1 MKKVLRFV
9 LLLALCFLIGCDE
22 KIEKKYVLDLSS
34 IEESMNI
41 ESFDV
46 SLIRIKEII
55 NDQVTIINC
64 NESMFTEEDYNKLQ
78 TVGTHTVT
86 VIYKLFSE
94 EFTITLYEDKENP
107 IINYEIDLGSVSNKM
122 HIDAFELSLIK
133 LKEIYADGSYRYI
146 DCNKEMISV
155 EDYNKL
161 STEGTHSIKISYKG
175 YSFEVTIELFD
186 DEEPVIEYK
195 YELDLGYLRDEILID
210 DFDLNLIVIKETDSL
225 GNVKYIECNESMVSS
240 ADLNKLTTVGKH
252 TITVKYQDFSAQVTI
267 NLIEITSGG
276 DNPGGKDVF
285 SSTLSY
291 YSKANG
297 LIGTELKMSLR
308 SIITSTHKKVT
319 TYAELKTYLQN
330 ADEDPNNPSN
340 MILFY
345 TGASVKKTNN
355 MNTWNREHVWAQS
368 LSNGWFG
375 TSGAGADM
383 HHIRPCNPGENSS
396 RGNKKFG
403 TSSGYYDP
411 SKHGDDFRGDVA
423 RIIFYMFVRYTEAD
437 KHTFKSVAQSKELL
451 LEWNKIDP
459 VSETEIIRNDY
470 TYTIQGNRNPFID
483 HPECADLI
491 WGETNLLNNQVYEE
505 YKMVIVAYID
515 EKKINE
521 WV

>member
-1 MKKVLRFV
+1 MNTTVVSGYTLTTKGKYSSTISWTVDQDHSEILFNNQLINETDEDIEITLTAKVSYNTFTSGNVDFEITV
-9 LLLALCFLIGCDE
+9 LYE
-22 KIEKKYVLDLSS
+22 KETDAEEYYSS
-34 IEESMNI
+34 ISN
-41 ESFDV
+41 
-46 SLIRIKEII
+46 
-55 NDQVTIINC
+55 
-64 NESMFTEEDYNKLQ
+64 
-78 TVGTHTVT
+78 TVGTA
-86 VIYKLFSE
+86 L
-94 EFTITLYEDKENP
+94 
-107 IINYEIDLGSVSNKM
+107 
-122 HIDAFELSLIK
+122 
-133 LKEIYADGSYRYI
+133 
-146 DCNKEMISV
+146 
-155 EDYNKL
+155 
-161 STEGTHSIKISYKG
+161 
-175 YSFEVTIELFD
+175 
-186 DEEPVIEYK
+186 K
-195 YELDLGYLRDEILID
+195 YELRELITETH
-210 DFDLNLIVIKETDSL
+210 IK
-225 GNVKYIECNESMVSS
+225 
-240 ADLNKLTTVGKH
+240 TT
-252 TITVKYQDFSAQVTI
+252 TYD
-267 NLIEITSGG
+267 
-276 DNPGGKDVF
+276 
-285 SSTLSY
+285 
-291 YSKANG
+291 
-297 LIGTELKMSLR
+297 ELK
-308 SIITSTHKKVT
+308 
-319 TYAELKTYLQN
+319 EYLQE
-330 ADEDPNNPSN
+330 ADEDPNNSNN

-345 TGASVKKTNN
+345 TGASVPKTSN
-355 MNTWNREHVWAQS
+355 MKIWNREHVWAQS

-411 SKHGDDFRGDVA
+411 SKHGDDYRGDVA